1 MDFQHI
7 ARQQR
12 LDTHDTMAM
21 KDATAEDWFN
31 CFVRKTI
38 AFRTNLGAGMKEGI
52 QQFCL
57 PEADMIQ
64 YTERWIDEIR
74 EDRHIGYTD
83 AKYIDGDDTGDKGAT
98 EYEILEKML
107 AFIEDE
113 TYPMVEMFGQIDNH
127 TRPTII
133 EDEDYG
139 RLLDFPYQNSIAIYQ
154 KWMLDKITESGDY
167 SLHSPVR
174 AFVATLINN
183 EVEKWMRNFVIE
195 YLADK
200 LKDTTAE

>member
-31 CFVRKTI
+31 CFVRKTV
-38 AFRTNLGAGMKEGI
+38 AFRTKLGAGMEEGI
-52 QQFCL
+52 RQFC
-57 PEADMIQ
+57 PTDGEMIH
-64 YTERWIDEIR
+64 YIERWIDEIR
-74 EDRHIGYTD
+74 EDRHIGYGD

-107 AFIEDE
+107 AFIEEE

-133 EDEDYG
+133 QDIAYG
-139 RLLDFPYQNSIAIYQ
+139 QLLDFPYNGGVSIYQ
-154 KWMLDKITESGDY
+154 SNILDILAKCCSN
-167 SLHSPVR
+167 LHTPCR
-174 AFVATLINN
+174 AFVATLIVA
-183 EVEKWMRNFVIE
+183 EVEKWMTNFTIE
-195 YLADK
+195 YLTDK